1 MKITLYTICY
11 NEQEMLPY
19 FLNHYSKMVDKIVV
33 YDNQSTD
40 NSRQILESFKD
51 CEIEIIDYDT
61 DNQYSEESQTNLRN
75 NCWKNDTDSNYIIVV
90 DIDEIIY
97 HPKFREFLRNN
108 GTVDCFKPV
117 GYDMI
122 GDDIPTDHNKQIYEI
137 VKTGTLNTMYS
148 KVALFRRK
156 NILET
161 NFTYGS
167 HFSSFTGDKP
177 LMIHESKGDLK
188 LLHYKCL
195 SYEYVVK
202 KHNDYSKRR
211 SEFSKKHGLGFHY
224 DFGRDK
230 ILDEFNKLKD
240 SSTQVI

>member
-1 MKITLYTICY
+1 
-11 NEQEMLPY
+11 MLPY

-40 NSRQILESFKD
+40 NSRHILESFKD

-61 DNQYSEESQTNLRN
+61 DNQYSEESQTNVRN
-75 NCWKNDTDSNYIIVV
+75 NCWKNDTESNYIIVV

-108 GTVDCFKPV
+108 RNIDCFKPV

-122 GDDIPTDHNKQIYEI
+122 GDDVPTDHSKQIYEI

-167 HFSSFTGDKP
+167 HFSSFIGNKP
-177 LMIHESKGDLK
+177 LMVHESKGDLK
-188 LLHYKCL
+188 NSATAHCANPQSARRELPVSLKNLITAWTAGQPSVDLHQTDASLCA
-195 SYEYVVK
+195 SPE
-202 KHNDYSKRR
+202 
-211 SEFSKKHGLGFHY
+211 
-224 DFGRDK
+224 
-230 ILDEFNKLKD
+230 
-240 SSTQVI
+240 STADTGCDR

>member
-33 YDNQSTD
+33 YDNYSTD

-61 DNQYSEESQTNLRN
+61 NNQYSEESQTNLRN

-97 HPKFREFLRNN
+97 HPNFREFLSSNKN
-108 GTVDCFKPV
+108 IDCFKPI

-122 GDDIPTDHNKQIYEI
+122 CDDVPTDHSKQIYEI

-148 KVALFRRK
+148 KVALFRRE
-156 NILET
+156 NISET
-161 NFTYGS
+161 NFKYGS
-167 HFSSFTGDKP
+167 HLSSFLGIKT
-177 LMIHESKGDLK
+177 LMVHESKGDLK

-202 KHNDYSKRR
+202 KHSDYSKRR
-211 SEFSKKHGLGFHY
+211 SEFSKKNGLGFHY
-224 DFGRDK
+224 DFSRDK
-230 ILDEFNKLKD
+230 ILEEFNKLKRT
-240 SSTQVI
+240 STIII